1 MATKDKANRK
11 ELIDGCG
18 TILKSSRL
26 KGGYRLVKR
35 KRAIGSTAKAKAPAK
50 MKVTEKVVMVAPATA
65 KRKAGRPTKA
75 KVVMTEKVVMVAP
88 ATAKRKAGRPAKAK
102 VVMTEMVSV
111 PKKAR
116 GRKPSAIKTTM
127 KPSVKMVTKKKATRG
142 KRKKTAKA

>member
-1 MATKDKANRK
+1 MAITDKANRK

-35 KRAIGSTAKAKAPAK
+35 KRAIGSTTKAKAPAKAKVTAKAKAPAK
-50 MKVTEKVVMVAPATA
+50 VKVTETEKVVMVAPVT
-65 KRKAGRPTKA
+65 
-75 KVVMTEKVVMVAP
+75 
-88 ATAKRKAGRPAKAK
+88 
-102 VVMTEMVSV
+102 V

-116 GRKPSAIKTTM
+116 GKKPSAMKTAI

>member
-1 MATKDKANRK
+1 MATTDKANRK

-35 KRAIGSTAKAKAPAK
+35 KRAIGST
-50 MKVTEKVVMVAPATA
+50 T
-65 KRKAGRPTKA
+65 KRKAGRPAKA
-75 KVVMTEKVVMVAP
+75 KVETITEKVVMVAP

-102 VVMTEMVSV
+102 VVITETVSV